1 MKVVY
6 SQPSC
11 QPCIALKEQLKKD
24 GIEFVE
30 KVLHVD
36 IPIDVFLAKY
46 PQVRSVPFVVEE

>member
-6 SQPSC
+6 SQPNC

-46 PQVRSVPFVVEE
+46 PQVRSAPFVVEE

>member
-1 MKVVY
+1 MKVIY
-6 SQPSC
+6 SQPNC